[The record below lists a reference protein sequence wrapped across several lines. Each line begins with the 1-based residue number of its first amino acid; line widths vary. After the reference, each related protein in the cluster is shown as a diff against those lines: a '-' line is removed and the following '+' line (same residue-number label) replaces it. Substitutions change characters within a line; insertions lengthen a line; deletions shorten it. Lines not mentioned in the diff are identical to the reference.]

1 MNESIYTELLYSLEP
16 ARFSFMDVPRILL
29 GMRLL
34 RWFYGLF
41 DRQPV
46 HLAIVRRYRDAN
58 GHNVGELYIY
68 GVFAGVGS
76 YRMIGASLDSFP
88 LELGSLSLGDEPG
101 ALDLLHDFLAPM
113 NANTLRVGAAEP
125 KDNESVRRMIGRL
138 PRRNIRLVIQ
148 NRFVEHILDKE
159 PKKL

>member
-1 MNESIYTELLYSLEP
+1 M
-16 ARFSFMDVPRILL
+16 
-29 GMRLL
+29 L
-34 RWFYGLF
+34 RRAWDFIRSLF
-41 DRQPV
+41 DSSPV

-58 GHNVGELYIY
+58 SHNVGELYMY

-101 ALDLLHDFLAPM
+101 ALDLLHDFLEPM
-113 NANTLRVGAAEP
+113 AENTLRVGAVEP
-125 KDNESVRRMIGRL
+125 KDNESVRRMIGKL

-148 NRFVEHILDKE
+148 NKFIEHIMERK
-159 PKKL
+159 PV